1 MDLWPCAV
9 CWTLVV
15 SVWLNLT
22 SLTLTLR
29 WGMRVLYSPFKNN
42 CYGTSRC
49 LAEFDFPDPHPQM
62 RFAGITFT
70 SLFLSYY
77 LMFGQIWHSWH
88 VLSGEGCRCC
98 IHPFFFMAPVSIWLN
113 LTLLTLTLR
122 WGLWVSTSLFVMSL
136 VSVWMNSNSLT
147 VNKRVCVHV
156 REKGAHS
163 NTGRKSVC
171 VCVWERDR
179 ERQRVR
185 EKDT

>member
-1 MDLWPCAV
+1 MDLWLCAV

-29 WGMRVLYSPFKNN
+29 WGMRVLYSPFKKN

-49 LAEFDFPDPHPQM
+49 LAEFDFTDPHPQM
-62 RFAGITFT
+62 SFAGITFT

-77 LMFGQIWHSWH
+77 SMFGQIWHSWH

-98 IHPFFFMAPVSIWLN
+98 IHPLFFY
-113 LTLLTLTLR
+113 
-122 WGLWVSTSLFVMSL
+122 STSQHLAEFDFADPYSQVRTVGVHFTFCHVTSQCLDEFSL
-136 VSVWMNSNSLT
+136 PDCQW
-147 VNKRVCVHV
+147 
-156 REKGAHS
+156 
-163 NTGRKSVC
+163 KSVC
-171 VCVWERDR
+171 ACERERHTLIHRERVCER